1 MLNQSGREA
10 MLSAVPLLQVA
21 DLSDATLL
29 GSPFG
34 SINVIDSIIRAKKE
48 ALEVM
53 GQGLNSCM
61 PTMLCVS
68 FITHS
73 CCQRCFTP

>member
-29 GSPFG
+29 SSPIG
-34 SINVIDSIIRAKKE
+34 SISMIDSIIRAKRE

-61 PTMLCVS
+61 PTMLFVFS
-68 FITHS
+68 ITHS
-73 CCQRCFTP
+73 CCPRCFTP